1 MYEVVT
7 VYQQGRRIHLVV
19 EDETNR
25 VIDKFFDH
33 QKAEKLRR
41 KLNNQVRKDRNEK
54 SKKFMA

>member
-54 SKKFMA
+54 SKKYMA